1 MAKEKVK
8 DAVEVP
14 NAARKARK
22 PQLGHGDALSDATC
36 HSNSGGDS
44 NSATDPGNYKEK

>member
-14 NAARKARK
+14 NAAKKARK
-22 PQLGHGDALSDATC
+22 PQMGHGDVLSDNSC

-44 NSATDPGNYKEK
+44 NSATDPQL